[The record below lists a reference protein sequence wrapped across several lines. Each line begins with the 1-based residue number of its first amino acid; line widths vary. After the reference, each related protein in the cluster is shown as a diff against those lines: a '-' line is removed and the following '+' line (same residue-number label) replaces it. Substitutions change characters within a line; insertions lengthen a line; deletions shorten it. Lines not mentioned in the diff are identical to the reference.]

1 MASIHI
7 KNLSCQILAF
17 PDLGHQC
24 LCPPPDPDKLYENSL
39 KKYHSYSVH
48 SFQEFLEP
56 AASCVTVLF
65 QNIGPETPSFRSVS
79 VKTSFRT
86 TCSAAHFNSKR
97 FEMCAPTLSH
107 SRPLCKSSP
116 YTDWLQ
122 AVSIEEIPPSTSFY
136 LPIGRWMV
144 EIRIPG
150 ETWDG
155 ENRNKDFPM
164 SGTNVS
170 FSTAFPFHPES
181 SCQTEGRRARAHI
194 IPFKRLP
201 VLSHAISSV
210 QISMVFQDV
219 AVTTEGLKTH
229 SSTHT
234 HIYTNMQTTP
244 NNCVL

>member
-1 MASIHI
+1 M
-7 KNLSCQILAF
+7 
-17 PDLGHQC
+17 
-24 LCPPPDPDKLYENSL
+24 
-39 KKYHSYSVH
+39 
-48 SFQEFLEP
+48 
-56 AASCVTVLF
+56 ASCVTVLF
-65 QNIGPETPSFRSVS
+65 QNLGLEIPSFRSVPM
-79 VKTSFRT
+79 KTSFRT
-86 TCSAAHFNSKR
+86 TRSASHFNSKQ
-97 FEMCAPTLSH
+97 FEMCAPALSH
-107 SRPLCKSSP
+107 SRALCKSSP

-181 SCQTEGRRARAHI
+181 FCQTEGRRTRAHI

-219 AVTTEGLKTH
+219 AVTTEGLKTY
-229 SSTHT
+229 SSTH
-234 HIYTNMQTTP
+234 IDTNMQTTP
-244 NNCVL
+244 HNCVL

>member
-7 KNLSCQILAF
+7 KISAAKSWHSLILDISVCAPYWPRQAVWERF
-17 PDLGHQC
+17 
-24 LCPPPDPDKLYENSL
+24 E
-39 KKYHSYSVH
+39 KYNAYNVH
-48 SFQEFLEP
+48 SFQEFLELV
-56 AASCVTVLF
+56 ASCVTVLF
-65 QNIGPETPSFRSVS
+65 QNIGLETPSFRSVS

-86 TCSAAHFNSKR
+86 TCSAAYFNSKQ

-107 SRPLCKSSP
+107 SRALCKSSP

-229 SSTHT
+229 SSTH
-234 HIYTNMQTTP
+234 IDTNMQTTP

>member
-1 MASIHI
+1 M
-7 KNLSCQILAF
+7 
-17 PDLGHQC
+17 
-24 LCPPPDPDKLYENSL
+24 
-39 KKYHSYSVH
+39 
-48 SFQEFLEP
+48 
-56 AASCVTVLF
+56 
-65 QNIGPETPSFRSVS
+65 
-79 VKTSFRT
+79 KTSFRT
-86 TCSAAHFNSKR
+86 TRSALHFNSKQ
-97 FEMCAPTLSH
+97 FEMCAPALSH
-107 SRPLCKSSP
+107 SRALCKSSP

-170 FSTAFPFHPES
+170 FSAAFPFHPES
-181 SCQTEGRRARAHI
+181 SCQTEGRRTRAHI

-219 AVTTEGLKTH
+219 AVTTEGLKTY
-229 SSTHT
+229 SSTH
-234 HIYTNMQTTP
+234 IDTNMQTTP
-244 NNCVL
+244 HNCAL

>member
-7 KNLSCQILAF
+7 KNVSCQILAF

-24 LCPPPDPDKLYENSL
+24 LCTPQPFGPDMVYENGL
-39 KKYHSYSVH
+39 KNIKSRQR
-48 SFQEFLEP
+48 SFQH
-56 AASCVTVLF
+56 SVTVLF
-65 QNIGPETPSFRSVS
+65 QNLSLEIPSFRSVLM
-79 VKTSFRT
+79 KTSFRT
-86 TCSAAHFNSKR
+86 TRSASHFNSKQ
-97 FEMCAPTLSH
+97 FEMCAPALSH
-107 SRPLCKSSP
+107 SRALCKSSP

-155 ENRNKDFPM
+155 ENRNKDFAM

-170 FSTAFPFHPES
+170 FSTAFPFHPKS
-181 SCQTEGRRARAHI
+181 SCQTEGRRTRAHI

-219 AVTTEGLKTH
+219 AITTEGLKTY
-229 SSTHT
+229 SSTH
-234 HIYTNMQTTP
+234 IDTNVQTA
-244 NNCVL
+244 